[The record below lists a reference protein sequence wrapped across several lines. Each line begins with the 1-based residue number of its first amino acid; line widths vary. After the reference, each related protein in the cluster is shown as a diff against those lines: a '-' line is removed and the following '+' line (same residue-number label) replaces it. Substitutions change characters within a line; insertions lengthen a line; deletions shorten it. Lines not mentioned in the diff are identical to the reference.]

1 MPWNEPGKD
10 KDPWGQKNNDS
21 PPDLDEVFNNIKKKF
36 DGLLGGGNGGSANG
50 SSGGGAANSGA
61 FTGLIVGGA
70 VVVWLLSGIYIVDE
84 GWRGA
89 VTQFGEKS
97 EITLPGPHWHIPY
110 PIESVENINVEAI
123 RTSNHNAQMLTKD
136 ENIISLSLSVQYN
149 VSDAQSYAY
158 EVRNPDVTLK
168 QALETAIREV
178 VGSSNMDYILTEG
191 RAEISSSTKSIMQE
205 ILNSYETGLNVISVN
220 LNEAQPPEQVQGAF
234 SDAIKAREDEQ
245 RIINE
250 ANAYR
255 NDVVPK
261 ARGDAKSMLEESEA
275 YKTRVLKSSQGETN
289 RFLQLLT
296 EYQKAPQVT
305 RDRLYIDMVEE
316 VYTNSPKIML
326 DVKDGNNLMY
336 LPLNQ
341 ILTGQKTLR
350 NNSGSAVTRSSSS
363 AGTSSTDFD
372 TRTSRTSRTRDRSTR

>member
-21 PPDLDEVFNNIKKKF
+21 PPDLDEVFNNLKKKI
-36 DGLLGGGNGGSANG
+36 DGFFGGGKGGASNG
-50 SSGGGAANSGA
+50 SGGGGATNSGT
-61 FTGLIVGGA
+61 FTGLIVGAG

-84 GWRGA
+84 GWRGV
-89 VTQFGEKS
+89 VTQFGAKS
-97 EITLPGPHWHIPY
+97 TITLPGPHWRIPY
-110 PIESVENINVEAI
+110 PVERVEMINVEAI
-123 RTSNHNAQMLTKD
+123 RTKTHNAQMLTKD

-149 VSDAQSYAY
+149 VSDAQTYAY

-178 VGSSNMDYILTEG
+178 VGAKDMDYILTEG
-191 RAEISSSTKSIMQE
+191 RAEITSTTKSIMQE
-205 ILNSYETGLNVISVN
+205 ILNTYKTGLNVISVN

-261 ARGDAKSMLEESEA
+261 ARGDAKTMLEESEA
-275 YKTRVLKSSQGETN
+275 YKTRVLKSSQGETA

-296 EYQKAPQVT
+296 EYRKAPEVT

-316 VYTNSPKIML
+316 VYTNSPKIMV
-326 DVKDGNNLMY
+326 DIKDGNNLMY

-341 ILTGQKTLR
+341 ILTGQRAKTQGAT
-350 NNSGSAVTRSSSS
+350 SISRSSKS
-363 AGTSSTDFD
+363 ANTSSTDFVAPTAR
-372 TRTSRTSRTRDRSTR
+372 TRTRSTR

>member
-10 KDPWGQKNNDS
+10 KDPWGQKKNDS
-21 PPDLDEVFNNIKKKF
+21 PPDLDEVFNNLKKKL
-36 DGLLGGGNGGSANG
+36 DGFLGGNKGGSTNG
-50 SSGGGAANSGA
+50 TGNSGGGGGIANSGA
-61 FTGLIVGGA
+61 FTGLIVGAG

-89 VTQFGEKS
+89 VTQFGAKS

-110 PIESVENINVEAI
+110 PIENVENINVEAI
-123 RTSNHNAQMLTKD
+123 RTTTHNAQMLTKD

-149 VSDAQSYAY
+149 IFDAQLYAY
-158 EVRNPDVTLK
+158 EVRNADITLK
-168 QALETAIREV
+168 QSLETAIREV
-178 VGSSNMDYILTEG
+178 VGAKNMDYILTEG
-191 RAEISSSTKSIMQE
+191 RAEITSSTKAIMQD
-205 ILNSYETGLNVISVN
+205 ILNSYKTGLNVISVN

-261 ARGDAKSMLEESEA
+261 ARGDAKGMLEESLA
-275 YKTRVLKSSQGETN
+275 YKTRVVKSSQGETA
-289 RFLQLLT
+289 RFLKLLT
-296 EYQKAPQVT
+296 EYQKAPEVT

-341 ILTGQKTLR
+341 ILTGQR
-350 NNSGSAVTRSSSS
+350 NRTSGSSTGVSRSSSN
-363 AGTSSTDFD
+363 ANTSSSDFSS
-372 TRTSRTSRTRDRSTR
+372 SRSRTRATR

>member
-10 KDPWGQKNNDS
+10 KDPWGQKKNDS
-21 PPDLDEVFNNIKKKF
+21 PPDLDEVFNNVKKKLNGF
-36 DGLLGGGNGGSANG
+36 LGGNKGGSTNG
-50 SSGGGAANSGA
+50 SGDGGAANSGA
-61 FTGLIVGGA
+61 FTGLIVGAA
-70 VVVWLLSGIYIVDE
+70 VVVWGLSGIYIVDE

-89 VTQFGEKS
+89 VTQFGAKS

-110 PIESVENINVEAI
+110 PIEQVENINVEAI
-123 RTSNHNAQMLTKD
+123 RTTTHKAQMLTKD

-149 VSDAQSYAY
+149 VNDAQNYAY
-158 EVRNPDVTLK
+158 KVRNPDVTLK
-168 QALETAIREV
+168 QALETAIREA
-178 VGSSNMDYILTEG
+178 VGDKNMDYILTEG
-191 RAEISSSTKSIMQE
+191 RAEITSKTKSIMQN
-205 ILNSYETGLNVISVN
+205 ILNDYQTGLNVISVN

-261 ARGDAKSMLEESEA
+261 ARGDAKGMLEESKA
-275 YKTRVLKSSQGETN
+275 YKTRVLKSSQGETA
-289 RFLQLLT
+289 RFLKLLT
-296 EYQKAPQVT
+296 EYQKAPEVT
-305 RDRLYIDMVEE
+305 RDRLYIDMVEQ

-326 DVKDGNNLMY
+326 DVKDGNNIMY

-341 ILTGQKTLR
+341 LLTGQKNRIT
-350 NNSGSAVTRSSSS
+350 GSSTGVSRSSTSANVSS
-363 AGTSSTDFD
+363 NAIGS
-372 TRTSRTSRTRDRSTR
+372 TSRSRTRTTR

>member
-1 MPWNEPGKD
+1 
-10 KDPWGQKNNDS
+10 
-21 PPDLDEVFNNIKKKF
+21 
-36 DGLLGGGNGGSANG
+36 
-50 SSGGGAANSGA
+50 
-61 FTGLIVGGA
+61 
-70 VVVWLLSGIYIVDE
+70 
-84 GWRGA
+84 
-89 VTQFGEKS
+89 
-97 EITLPGPHWHIPY
+97 
-110 PIESVENINVEAI
+110 
-123 RTSNHNAQMLTKD
+123 
-136 ENIISLSLSVQYN
+136 
-149 VSDAQSYAY
+149 
-158 EVRNPDVTLK
+158 
-168 QALETAIREV
+168 
-178 VGSSNMDYILTEG
+178 
-191 RAEISSSTKSIMQE
+191 MQD
-205 ILNSYETGLNVISVN
+205 ILNSYDTGLNVISVN

-341 ILTGQKTLR
+341 ILTGQKTSR

>member
-1 MPWNEPGKD
+1 MPWNEPGKG
-10 KDPWGQKNNDS
+10 KDPWGQKNNDA
-21 PPDLDEVFNNIKKKF
+21 PPDLDEVFNNVKKKF
-36 DGLLGGGNGGSANG
+36 DSVFGGSKGGSSNG
-50 SSGGGAANSGA
+50 SAGGGATSGT
-61 FTGLIVGGA
+61 FTGLIAGAA

-89 VTQFGEKS
+89 VTQFGAKS
-97 EITLPGPHWHIPY
+97 EITLPGPHWHLPY
-110 PIESVENINVEAI
+110 PIEKVENINVEAI
-123 RTSNHNAQMLTKD
+123 RTTTHNAQMLTKD

-149 VSDAQSYAY
+149 VSDAQIYAY
-158 EVRNPDVTLK
+158 EVRNPDITLK
-168 QALETAIREV
+168 QSLETAIREV
-178 VGSSNMDYILTEG
+178 VGSKNMDYILTEG
-191 RAEISSSTKSIMQE
+191 RAEITSSTKGIMQE
-205 ILNSYETGLNVISVN
+205 ILDDYQTGLLVISVN
-220 LNEAQPPEQVQGAF
+220 LNEAQPPEQVQDAF

-261 ARGDAKSMLEESEA
+261 ARGDAKGMLEESEA
-275 YKTRVLKSSQGETN
+275 YKTRVLKSSQGETA
-289 RFLQLLT
+289 RFTKLLT
-296 EYQKAPQVT
+296 EYQKAPEVT

-341 ILTGQKTLR
+341 ILTGQQNR
-350 NNSGSAVTRSSSS
+350 IQGSSSLSRSSKS
-363 AGTSSTDFD
+363 ASTFSNDNISNSN
-372 TRTSRTSRTRDRSTR
+372 RSRTRGTR